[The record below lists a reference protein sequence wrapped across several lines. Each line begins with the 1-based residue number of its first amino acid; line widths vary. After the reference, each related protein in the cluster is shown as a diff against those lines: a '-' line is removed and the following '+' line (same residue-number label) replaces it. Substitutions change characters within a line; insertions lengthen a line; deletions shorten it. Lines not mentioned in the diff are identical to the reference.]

1 MTTIPVS
8 EHPAWPMTRSCPTLP
23 PDAFREFREGPPRK
37 VQLRCGEA
45 WLITQYQDV
54 RATLADVRFSSD
66 DQRPGFPA
74 LIQLPPEP
82 GLQSFF
88 RMDPPA
94 QTRLR
99 KMVMTEF
106 TARRTRMMHPELE
119 ELVGEL
125 LDELG
130 ALPRPTDLVEAFT
143 LKLPALMIARLL
155 GVPDED
161 EKAFTDQSRVILS
174 QVSTPEESYA
184 AYLAY
189 SGFLDRLAAQR
200 EREPQDDM
208 LSRMATQ
215 FVATG
220 QLSHK
225 ELVSI
230 ACFLLVAAHEVTAN
244 QLNLS
249 VLSLLLLD
257 PAERDR
263 VLADP
268 GLTEG
273 AVEELLRYWSV
284 SQDNIV
290 RVAIEDIELN
300 GARILAGDAVVVSL
314 AAANHDDQVFADAA
328 TLDFTRAN
336 ARQHVAFGFGPHMC
350 PGAPLARLEM
360 SVGLVGLFLRFP
372 ALRLA
377 VDSAELS
384 FREKTLVYGL
394 NELPVTW

>member
-1 MTTIPVS
+1 M
-8 EHPAWPMTRSCPTLP
+8 ARSCPMRP
-23 PDAFREFREGPPRK
+23 PDAFRELRERPPVK

-45 WLITQYQDV
+45 WLITRYEDV
-54 RATLADVRFSSD
+54 RAVLADVRFSSD

-88 RMDPPA
+88 RMDPPE

-106 TARRTRMMHPELE
+106 TARRTRLIHPAVEQ
-119 ELVGEL
+119 LVGEL
-125 LDELG
+125 LDEL
-130 ALPRPTDLVEAFT
+130 AEQPRPTDLVEAFT
-143 LKLPALMIARLL
+143 LKLPALMIARML

-161 EKAFTDQSRVILS
+161 EKAFTDQSRIILS
-174 QVSTPEESYA
+174 QVATPEESYA

-189 SGFLDRLAAQR
+189 SGFLDDLATQR

-208 LSRMATQ
+208 LSRFATQ

-220 QLSHK
+220 QLSHQ

-249 VLSLLLLD
+249 VLSLLLMD
-257 PAERDR
+257 PQERDKL
-263 VLADP
+263 LADP
-268 GLTEG
+268 ELVAG

-290 RVAIEDIELN
+290 RLAIEDMELG
-300 GARILAGDAVVVSL
+300 GAMIRAGDAVVVSL
-314 AAANHDDQVFADAA
+314 TSANHDDRVFADAA

-336 ARQHVAFGFGPHMC
+336 ARQHVAFGHGPHMC
-350 PGAPLARLEM
+350 PGAPLARVEM
-360 SVGLVGLFLRFP
+360 TVGLVELFRRFP
-372 ALRLA
+372 ALHLA
-377 VDSAELS
+377 VDSAAVS